1 MLDAAAAFVGGLN
14 AHARVPGGYA
24 VVRSVA
30 TMQLEDVQ
38 PSYFLA
44 ETCKYLFLI
53 ADPGFLK
60 AREHGSCG
68 CPGGTSFM
76 WAAVQVEVDAGSLHP
91 ASSFIAHTWQS
102 NEHVSADRWLT
113 HALSFGCN
121 KLW

>member
-53 ADPGFLK
+53 ADPGFLE
-60 AREHGSCG
+60 AREHGL
-68 CPGGTSFM
+68 FYVM
-76 WAAVQVEVDAGSLHP
+76 AVLKAFPL
-91 ASSFIAHTWQS
+91 
-102 NEHVSADRWLT
+102 
-113 HALSFGCN
+113 
-121 KLW
+121 

>member
-1 MLDAAAAFVGGLN
+1 MPACRAQATGNARVLDAAAAFVGGLN

-53 ADPGFLK
+53 ADPGFLE
-60 AREHGSCG
+60 AREHEHFLLRLSWRPFLHASG
-68 CPGGTSFM
+68 CAFRVNARSLRCTHM
-76 WAAVQVEVDAGSLHP
+76 AVH
-91 ASSFIAHTWQS
+91 
-102 NEHVSADRWLT
+102 
-113 HALSFGCN
+113 
-121 KLW
+121 